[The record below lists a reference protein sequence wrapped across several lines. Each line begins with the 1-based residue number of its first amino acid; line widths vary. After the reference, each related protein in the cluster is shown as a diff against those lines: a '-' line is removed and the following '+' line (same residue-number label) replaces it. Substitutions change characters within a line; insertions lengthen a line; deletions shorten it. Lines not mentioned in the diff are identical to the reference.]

1 VSGPLGALALILIG
15 YLLGAI
21 PFGMLAGR
29 AAGGVDLRRHGS
41 HRTGATNT
49 LRTLGWR
56 WAAAVL
62 LLDLA
67 KGAAAVLLARSLYLA
82 GPPGSPE
89 WVEAAAGL
97 AAVVGHNHSIF
108 IGFAGGRG
116 VATAGGG
123 MLALTPWTLTVLV
136 PVVMLAVWL
145 TRYVSLGS
153 LVGAAVAP
161 LVTGVLAATGV
172 VGWGA
177 FAYALGCGL
186 LIAWAHRDNVAR
198 LRAGTER
205 RLGEREAG
213 GSVAGSSE
221 AASSNHASGEA
232 MPHGRG

>member
-1 VSGPLGALALILIG
+1 MSGPLGALALILAG
-15 YLLGAI
+15 YLVGAI

-41 HRTGATNT
+41 RRTGATNT
-49 LRTLGWR
+49 LRTLGPR

-67 KGAAAVLLARSLYLA
+67 KGAAAVMLVRGLYVA

-89 WVEAAAGL
+89 WVQAAAGL

-123 MLALTPWTLTVLV
+123 MLALTAWTLTVLV
-136 PVVMLAVWL
+136 PVVVLVVWL
-145 TRYVSLGS
+145 TRYVSLAS

-161 LVTGVLAATGV
+161 LVTGLLAATGV

-186 LIAWAHRDNVAR
+186 LIAFAHRDNVAR

-205 RLGEREAG
+205 RLGEREARSTKEPSG
-213 GSVAGSSE
+213 E
-221 AASSNHASGEA
+221 APINQASGEA